1 MPCKNRLSIIKF
13 AKSVFIN
20 SLLLHTK
27 RVTTMASSSQ
37 ASIRLDYLDAA
48 RALALLLGIVFHAS
62 LSFMPMFIGWAVMDI
77 STSNIVAIFVMIS
90 HSFRMELFF
99 LIAGFF
105 SYMTLQR
112 KGIRTFISTRII
124 RIGLPLL
131 IGWFVLR
138 PMLVSGWVMGAESMR
153 GETDIWNALI
163 QGVVSL
169 KDLPDGFLV
178 GTHLWFL
185 YYLLLI
191 PALILFISSMVSLND
206 KVKLTLSTNIDCLVT
221 WLCRSAFA
229 PFLVMLPIASCLWFM
244 SHWGMDTPDKS
255 LIPNL
260 PVLIIYTGFFS
271 FGWLMNRQKQQI
283 EYFAKITWSKIMI
296 CLLASV
302 LTVILTSYQSQL
314 GHPHYIWIKVG
325 FVLNYALMMWLL
337 VSLFIGFCFR
347 SFNRLNHVIRYLAD
361 ASYWLYLIHLPI
373 VIWLQ
378 IAFAEIDTHWSF
390 KLFGICTITV
400 MLSLI
405 LYELFVRSTIIGKV
419 LNGRK
424 KPRVLQFITNSKAK
438 A

>member
-1 MPCKNRLSIIKF
+1 
-13 AKSVFIN
+13 
-20 SLLLHTK
+20 
-27 RVTTMASSSQ
+27 MASSSQ
-37 ASIRLDYLDAA
+37 TSNRLDYLDAA

-105 SYMTLQR
+105 SHMTLQK
-112 KGIRTFISTRII
+112 KGIRTFISTRIM

-131 IGWFVLR
+131 IGWFILR
-138 PMLVSGWVMGAESMR
+138 PMLVSGWIMGAESMR
-153 GETDIWNALI
+153 GDTDIANALT
-163 QGVVSL
+163 QGLASL
-169 KDLPDGFLV
+169 KDLPGGFLV

-191 PALILFISSMVSLND
+191 PALTLFVCSMVSLND
-206 KVKLTLSTNIDCLVT
+206 KVKHTLSASMDCLVT
-221 WLCRSAFA
+221 WLCRSSFA
-229 PFLVMLPIASCLWFM
+229 PFLVVLPIGSCLWFM

-260 PVLIIYTGFFS
+260 PVLFVYTGFFS

-283 EYFAKITWSKIMI
+283 QYFAKITWSKIII
-296 CLLASV
+296 CLSATV
-302 LTVILTSYQSQL
+302 LTVILTSFQSQL
-314 GHPHYIWIKVG
+314 GHPHYHLLKIV
-325 FVLNYALMMWLL
+325 FVLNYALMMWTL
-337 VSLFIGFCFR
+337 VSLFIGLCFR

-378 IAFAEIDTHWSF
+378 IAFAEIDSHWSF

-400 MLSLI
+400 VLSLT
-405 LYELFVRSTIIGKV
+405 LYELFVRSTIIGRV

-424 KPRVLQFITNSKAK
+424 KPRVLQLTANSKVK